1 MDTSKRDIPLE
12 IGGNGGEMSDLYKNR
27 NFLWLFSGQ
36 FVSQIGNSLFMIALP
51 WFVYTQTGSKGALA
65 ITGFAQTL
73 PGAAAL
79 FAGVFVDRWSKR
91 RTMIASDAARFL
103 LALGLFFLAIFHSSL
118 IYIVIAVF
126 ILQLVGTFFNPAAGA
141 LTPLVV
147 ERDLIASAMGLEQS
161 SSATA
166 MLLGQIGGG
175 TLLTAFGAPTLFWLD
190 AFTFIVSVTSLGFVR
205 VREPAPVRDTKS
217 SFFSE
222 WKDGLVQ
229 IGQSKMVLL
238 VIAAALLSNFGF
250 AAFDIVLTAWVKGP
264 LHSNALGLG
273 LSGAAFFVG
282 MILGGLLLG
291 TISKKVAIRQV
302 LLVGFIL
309 SGLFIGLI
317 AAVPNLYW
325 DMGTLFLAGINNGL
339 LNGSL
344 SAKAIEIIPEEMR
357 GRIFGTLQAMMTLAT
372 PLGMAV
378 FGALMLYLRLGA
390 LILLMAAISLI
401 AGLLFLLPI
410 RDDSENLKGGAD
422 PSANAGGTGVSS

>member
-1 MDTSKRDIPLE
+1 M
-12 IGGNGGEMSDLYKNR
+12 
-27 NFLWLFSGQ
+27 
-36 FVSQIGNSLFMIALP
+36 
-51 WFVYTQTGSKGALA
+51 
-65 ITGFAQTL
+65 
-73 PGAAAL
+73 
-79 FAGVFVDRWSKR
+79 
-91 RTMIASDAARFL
+91 
-103 LALGLFFLAIFHSSL
+103 
-118 IYIVIAVF
+118 
-126 ILQLVGTFFNPAAGA
+126 
-141 LTPLVV
+141 
-147 ERDLIASAMGLEQS
+147 
-161 SSATA
+161 
-166 MLLGQIGGG
+166 
-175 TLLTAFGAPTLFWLD
+175 
-190 AFTFIVSVTSLGFVR
+190 TSLGFVR